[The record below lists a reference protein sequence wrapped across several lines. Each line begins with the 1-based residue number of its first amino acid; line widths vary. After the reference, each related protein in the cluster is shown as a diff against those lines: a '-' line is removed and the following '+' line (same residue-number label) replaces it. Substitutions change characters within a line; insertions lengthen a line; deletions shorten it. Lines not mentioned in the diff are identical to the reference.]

1 MRRLKGWM
9 AAAGLVLVAAC
20 GGSGGTTTGTV
31 TAPPPPPTPAAPADI
46 NLLFFGNSHTAA
58 NDVPGLV
65 AAYVRAAR
73 PGRTVSAVTE
83 PSWLFLDD
91 RLRHAP
97 SKDLLASRRW
107 NAVVLQ
113 AQKMSSSGN
122 FTYTTWE
129 AAEWARLV
137 RANGSVPVLFPEW
150 PRRDLNETDEIFR
163 IYLSIAMQAAA
174 CVPPIPHSWDFA
186 LATDPGL
193 TLHAPDGNHSAP
205 AGALLAAMVIASTL
219 TGDSPA
225 GLPSLPVTGVDDA
238 TQVKLRAAAARAVAA
253 VSPRQHCPGDPF
265 LP

>member
-1 MRRLKGWM
+1 MNRWKAWL
-9 AAAGLVLVAAC
+9 AAASFGMLAAC

-31 TAPPPPPTPAAPADI
+31 TSPPPPPPAAPADI

-58 NDVPGLV
+58 NDLPGLV

-73 PGRTVSAVTE
+73 PGRTVAAVTE

-97 SKDLLASRRW
+97 SKELLASRRW

-113 AQKMSSSGN
+113 AQKYSSSGN

-129 AAEWARLV
+129 AAEWVRLV
-137 RANGSVPVLFPEW
+137 RAQGAVPMLFPEW

-163 IYLSIAMQAAA
+163 IHLSIAAQAAA
-174 CVPPIPHSWDFA
+174 CVPPIPHAWDLA
-186 LATDPGL
+186 LAADPGL
-193 TLHAPDGNHSAP
+193 VLHAPDGNHSAP
-205 AGALLAAMVIASTL
+205 AGALLAAMVIASAL

-225 GLPSLPVTGVDDA
+225 GLPALPVTGVDEA
-238 TQVKLRAAAARAVAA
+238 TQAKLRAAAARAVTA
-253 VSPRQHCPGDPF
+253 VPPRQHCPADPL